1 MRLRATACLTEELL
15 KCLMY
20 WCPRAARG
28 TRLDVKQACSSFQL
42 PQTLTLYIYHAHSKT
57 VRPCKHSKRSRP
69 RLSRAQRDQC
79 KGLAQHVFDA
89 SDVQKPLAEAQLLAQ
104 TSSDPRLAAYATSVL
119 RSLHGGAKLHIVRK
133 VAAAET
139 EQEKQ
144 FAEHFRKL
152 IMDCSGEGDEEEAR
166 RQRISRRRGHI
177 SRRLGRLIAPPAPNC
192 PKRAAAGSP
201 ASA

>member
-1 MRLRATACLTEELL
+1 MMPSLGSDGHLTKTCRPCHYIHTKAGCDNGS
-15 KCLMY
+15 KCTF
-20 WCPRAARG
+20 C
-28 TRLDVKQACSSFQL
+28 
-42 PQTLTLYIYHAHSKT
+42 H
-57 VRPCKHSKRSRP
+57 CKHSKRSRP

-152 IMDCSGEGDEEEAR
+152 IMDCSGEGDEEVSGPFFA
-166 RQRISRRRGHI
+166 
-177 SRRLGRLIAPPAPNC
+177 
-192 PKRAAAGSP
+192 
-201 ASA
+201 